1 MTKLR
6 MRLHVATPCTA
17 DVREE
22 LSLVATDTWHCK
34 QCNKSVHDLRQA
46 TELHARAVVAI
57 FGNELCGRLR
67 VDAEGEAVFRTPR
80 TLSTRGTGGLRRDW
94 AAATMSTVLATSAAA
109 CGGAPSRASTC
120 SATTPAVNVAPAVS
134 GAQSAPATTTPGE
147 PLPDAD
153 HDGVP
158 DRDDACPNN
167 AETLDGV
174 DDDDGCPEMR
184 PMDGGLAAAPEHIY
198 FQRNSRSLAR
208 DYATLLDEVTNVLR
222 SRQDFTELQI
232 VGHADSSERNAAAL
246 AAQRSEV
253 VIAELVARGVAPS
266 RLVVS
271 SAVLDEGNIA
281 RRVEFSVD
289 E

>member
-1 MTKLR
+1 
-6 MRLHVATPCTA
+6 MRLRVATPCTA

-34 QCNKSVHDLRQA
+34 QCNKSVHDLRRA

-57 FGNELCGRLR
+57 FGNDLCGRLR
-67 VDAEGEAVFRTPR
+67 VDATGEAIFRTPR
-80 TLSTRGTGGLRRDW
+80 TPSTRGMGGMRRDW
-94 AAATMSTVLATSAAA
+94 AAATMSTVLATSVAA
-109 CGGAPSRASTC
+109 CGGATSRASTC
-120 SATTPAVNVAPAVS
+120 SATTAAVNAAPAAS

-153 HDGVP
+153 HDSVP

-184 PMDGGLAAAPEHIY
+184 PIDGGLAAAPEHIY

-208 DYATLLDEVTNVLR
+208 DYAILLDEVTNVLR
-222 SRQDFTELQI
+222 SRQDIAELKI
-232 VGHADSSERNAAAL
+232 VGHADPSERNAGAL

-253 VIAELVARGVAPS
+253 VIAELVARGVARS
-266 RLVVS
+266 RLIAS
-271 SAVLDEGNIA
+271 SVVLDEGNIA
-281 RRVEFSVD
+281 RRVEFSVN